1 MNRPGTQ
8 YRSGLRTARAWAG
21 AGACALLVA
30 CMVGPRYAPPE
41 PATTVP
47 GAYPGA
53 ATDGAA
59 LGAGASRDDWWQ
71 EFHDPQLDRLVEAAL
86 TGSPDLLAAE
96 GRVAQARALAEA
108 AGAHLYPQVNVDGRV
123 GNDKLSLNGENLALI
138 PFTPPRTAFTDYRIG
153 FDASWEI
160 DLFGYTRRQAQAALA
175 RAGSAEESRNDARV
189 VLAAEVARN
198 YLSYTVAVERLAV
211 AGRNEAAY
219 ADTARLVG
227 LQHAAGVASDLEL
240 NRAQADE
247 LASNSVSPALYADR
261 QAALFRLATLTGLAV
276 EAVQP
281 MLSARQPPALDE
293 AAIPVGLP
301 ADLLR
306 RRPDVRRAERDLAA
320 ATADAGAA
328 VAAQFP
334 RLSLV
339 GSVGLDSVH
348 PGELAQAA
356 SRYWNVGPQLS
367 VPVFSAGLLRHE
379 ARAAEA
385 ARQAAIASYRS
396 VVLNALADAETALVR
411 YTTDVRRAQAVRA
424 AAGRLRGAL
433 DLTRLRYKAGEAT
446 LLEVMDAERAV
457 YGLEDQLATLD
468 GLVATDYVAL
478 QKALGGGWQ
487 SSSASGADGSAS
499 PPTQ

>member
-1 MNRPGTQ
+1 MMDTPAMADGTT
-8 YRSGLRTARAWAG
+8 LRAARAG
-21 AGACALLVA
+21 AGACLGALLAA
-30 CMVGPRYAPPE
+30 CTVGPRYTPPD
-41 PATTVP
+41 PTATVP
-47 GAYPGA
+47 AAYPVA
-53 ATDGAA
+53 ATDGAVLA
-59 LGAGASRDDWWQ
+59 VGAAGDAWWH
-71 EFHDPQLDRLVEAAL
+71 EFHDPQLDQLVAAAL

-108 AGAHLYPQVNVDGRV
+108 AGAHLYPQINVDGRV
-123 GNDKLSLNGENLALI
+123 GRDKLSLNGENLALI
-138 PFTPPRTAFTDYRIG
+138 PFTPSRTEFTDYRIG

-160 DLFGYTRRQAQAALA
+160 DLFGYTRRQAQAAIA
-175 RAGSAEESRNDARV
+175 RAGGAEESRNDARV

-247 LASNSVSPALYADR
+247 LASTSVSPALYADR
-261 QAALFRLATLTGLAV
+261 QAALFRLATLTGLSV
-276 EAVQP
+276 ESVQP
-281 MLSARQPPALDE
+281 MLGAQRPPALDD

-348 PGELAQAA
+348 PGELVEAA

-367 VPVFSAGLLRHE
+367 VPVFSAGLLKHE
-379 ARAAEA
+379 AQAAEA
-385 ARQAAIASYRS
+385 ARQTALASYRS

-411 YTTDVRRAQAVRA
+411 YTTDVHRAQAVRA
-424 AAGRLRGAL
+424 AAARLRGTL

-446 LLEVMDAERAV
+446 LLEVMDAERSV

-487 SSSASGADGSAS
+487 
-499 PPTQ
+499 QQ